1 MSTNDLFSERQIY
14 TPSGLNRQIRSLLEG
29 EFGLIW
35 LEGEISNL
43 STPASGHAYF
53 TLKDASAQVRCALFR
68 NRRAGVKLAAGM
80 HIVVRARVSLYEA
93 RGEYQLIVESVEL
106 AGEGLLRAQF
116 EALKKRLAAEGLFDP
131 AKKRSLPTF
140 PKHLAVVTSP
150 TGAALRDVLSVLE
163 RRFPAVRVTVCGS
176 LVQGESAPSA
186 LIKALRDAA
195 ALVPDVVLMTRGGG
209 SLEDLWAFNDEALA
223 RAIAACPVPVVSAVG
238 HEVDF
243 SIADF
248 VADARAATPSAA
260 AELLVPDSAELKR
273 RVEQLTRLL
282 LRRFQ
287 SNQAQRQLRLGELAD
302 RLGRA
307 QPAARI
313 HRRRERLSELL
324 RRLGQQQQGQLR
336 RYRERIGSLTHRLM
350 QRNPTVAVASD
361 RQHLERLVRR
371 LSQAMSRRLELSA
384 RQLDTASRGL
394 QAVSPVAVLNRG
406 YSVTYDSEGAV
417 IRSSTG
423 LKPGQALITR
433 LAEGEVGS
441 TVTEVKREDGQS
453 S

>member
-1 MSTNDLFSERQIY
+1 MPSNDLFSQRQIY

-116 EALKKRLAAEGLFDP
+116 EALKKRLAAEGLFD
-131 AKKRSLPTF
+131 ATRKRPLPTF
-140 PKHLAVVTSP
+140 PKHIAVVTSP

-163 RRFPAVRVTVCGS
+163 RRFPAVRVTVCAS
-176 LVQGESAPSA
+176 LVQGEAAPPA
-186 LIKALRDAA
+186 LIKALRAA
-195 ALVPDVVLMTRGGG
+195 GRLAADVILLTRGGG
-209 SLEDLWAFNDEALA
+209 SLEDLWAFNDESLA
-223 RAIAACPVPVVSAVG
+223 RAIAESPLPVVSAVG

-248 VADARAATPSAA
+248 VADVRAATPSAA
-260 AELLVPDSAELKR
+260 AEVLVPDSAELRR
-273 RVEQLTRLL
+273 RVDQLTRLL
-282 LRRFQ
+282 IRRFQ
-287 SNQAQRQLRLGELAD
+287 ASQEQRLLRLGELGD
-302 RLGRA
+302 RLSRA

-313 HRRRERLSELL
+313 ERSRGRLEELS
-324 RRLGQQQQGQLR
+324 RRLGQQQQSRLR
-336 RYRERIGSLTHRLM
+336 RYRERIAALSHRLM
-350 QRNPTVAVASD
+350 QRNPRVEAASY
-361 RQHLERLVRR
+361 QQRLLGLRRR
-371 LSQAMSRRLELSA
+371 LDQSMIRRLEHSA
-384 RQLDTASRGL
+384 SQLAAARRGL
-394 QAVSPVAVLNRG
+394 NAVSPLAVLSRG
-406 YSVTYDSEGAV
+406 YSVTVSADGSV
-417 IRSSTG
+417 VRSAADVER
-423 LKPGQALITR
+423 GQALITR
-433 LAEGEVGS
+433 LAEGEVAS
-441 TVTEVKREDGQS
+441 TVTRVTGAEDDS
-453 S
+453 P